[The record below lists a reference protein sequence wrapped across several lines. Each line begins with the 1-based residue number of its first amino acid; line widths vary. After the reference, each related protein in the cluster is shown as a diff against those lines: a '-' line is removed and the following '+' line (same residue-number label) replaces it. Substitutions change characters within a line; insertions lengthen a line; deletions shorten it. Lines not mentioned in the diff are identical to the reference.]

1 MGEMISWLVLHQIHC
16 GSVQLMAIV
25 VEIWDDSMYHIAPTL
40 TLLATLWAPWT
51 MTRWHVDVVGM
62 LERRIMRWCGFKT

>member
-1 MGEMISWLVLHQIHC
+1 MFMFVESHLLDWLELCRQTHIKMVSEV
-16 GSVQLMAIV
+16 G
-25 VEIWDDSMYHIAPTL
+25 IAPTL